1 MAISFGSGAMTN
13 SIADIAKADVIFMI
27 GSNADTGHPTIGL
40 RLHQAADRGAKL
52 IVVDP
57 RQTAFARR
65 ADHWL
70 QINPGTDVALLNA
83 MCQVIIEE
91 DIYDHE
97 FVAERTEDFDDLAR
111 TVKKY
116 TPEYAE
122 QITGIAADEIRKIA
136 RLYASPGK
144 NSSIFYGM
152 GLAHHATGTDNV
164 KSVANLAML
173 CGKMGKPGCG
183 VNPLRGQNNVQGAC
197 DMGALFNTL
206 PGYAGLVSEETF
218 ARYEE
223 LWGVKLPRRQGKAA
237 TEVWDAIHE
246 GDIKGLYIM
255 GEDPVLADPNAGH
268 AVEALKKTE
277 FLLVQD
283 IFLTDTAKMADVVLP
298 AACYAEKDGTF
309 TSTERR
315 VQRVRKAVEPP
326 GEAKPD
332 WQIFCNLA
340 AKMGYHMHYDS
351 AEDIFNEVASLLPQY
366 KGISYERI
374 EKEGLQW
381 PVPDESHPGT
391 PVLHV
396 GKFVR
401 GRGLF
406 IPEDYTQ
413 PVELPD
419 EEYPFILT
427 TGREVAHYNFGSM
440 TRKTQ
445 ALEELCPEAL
455 AEINPVDAKTM
466 GISEGDWLE
475 LTSRR
480 GSVRIRATITD
491 NSQEG
496 TVFVPYHFVEVPVN
510 MLTLNAL
517 DRLSRSPQYK
527 ICAVRIE
534 NLGAAVNYK
543 ENRAT
548 ITEN

>member
-1 MAISFGSGAMTN
+1 MTN
-13 SIADIAKADVIFMI
+13 SIADIRESDVIFMI

-40 RLHQAADRGAKL
+40 RIHQTVDRGAKL

-57 RQTAFARR
+57 RQTGFARR

-70 QINPGTDVALLNA
+70 SINPGTDVALLNA

-91 DIYDHE
+91 GIFDKQ
-97 FVAERTEDFDDLAR
+97 FVAELTEDFDELKK

-122 QITGIAADEIRKIA
+122 QITGIPADEIRAVA

-144 NSSIFYGM
+144 NSAIFYGM

-173 CGKMGKPGCG
+173 CGKIGKPGCG

-206 PGYAGLVSEETF
+206 PGYAGLISEETF
-218 ARYEE
+218 DRYEK
-223 LWGVKLPRRQGKAA
+223 LWGVRLPRRQGKAA

-246 GDIKGLYIM
+246 GAIRGLYIM
-255 GEDPVLADPNAGH
+255 GEDPVLADPNADH
-268 AVEALKKTE
+268 AVEAIEKLD

-315 VQRVRKAVEPP
+315 VQRVRKAVDPP
-326 GEAKPD
+326 GEARPD
-332 WQIFCNLA
+332 WQIFCALA
-340 AKMGYHMHYDS
+340 DRMGYHMEYAS
-351 AEDIFNEVASLLPQY
+351 AEEIFNEAAGLLNQY
-366 KGISYERI
+366 RGINYPRI
-374 EKEGLQW
+374 EKVGLQW

-391 PVLHV
+391 SVLHV

-419 EEYPFILT
+419 DEFPFILS
-427 TGREVAHYNFGSM
+427 TGREFAQYNFGSM
-440 TRKTQ
+440 TRKTR
-445 ALEELCPEAL
+445 AIEELCPEAF
-455 AEINPVDAKTM
+455 AEINPVAAKELGVTD
-466 GISEGDWLE
+466 GDWLE
-475 LTSRR
+475 IESKR
-480 GSVRIRATITD
+480 GKVEIRAKVTD

-496 TVFVPYHFVEVPVN
+496 TVFVPYHFAEVPIN
-510 MLTLNAL
+510 RLTLNAL
-517 DRLSRSPQYK
+517 DRMSRSPQYK
-527 ICAVRIE
+527 ICAVRIT
-534 NLGAAVNYK
+534 NLGARK
-543 ENRAT
+543 FSDKQTR
-548 ITEN
+548 